1 MEIWCGVIWKHFES
15 GVPQGLQNLFVCKC
29 VFVRACISAFVCVS
43 CVCSTLSPGTSAMP
57 PLSQFLTSLL
67 KNMLI
72 QTKPLLSPLLLGF
85 LLGMDWRRHTFITH
99 SQDVWF
105 STSLLLFFFFIS
117 NFILLFQIISF
128 PNWLPRE
135 MKRKVV
141 NRRQLKYSC
150 FFCVSLPRSKCRLP
164 GGNCSCI
171 NTWR

>member
-15 GVPQGLQNLFVCKC
+15 RVPQGHQNLFVCKC

-67 KNMLI
+67 KKHVDSDK
-72 QTKPLLSPLLLGF
+72 TSPLSSAPQIPPGDGLEETYVHHPQPGCLIF
-85 LLGMDWRRHTFITH
+85 HF
-99 SQDVWF
+99 
-105 STSLLLFFFFIS
+105 TSSLFFIS

-141 NRRQLKYSC
+141 NRKQLKYSC
-150 FFCVSLPRSKCRLP
+150 FFCVSLLHSKCRLP